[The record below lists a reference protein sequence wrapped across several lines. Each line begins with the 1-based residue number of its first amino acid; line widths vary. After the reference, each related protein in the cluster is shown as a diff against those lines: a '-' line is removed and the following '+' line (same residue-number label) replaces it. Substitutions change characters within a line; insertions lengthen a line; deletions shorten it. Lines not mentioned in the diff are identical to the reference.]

1 LLLQNRGQRL
11 DDRPK
16 RLPRQS
22 EQRGPLVHDRLSR
35 RKSAHASAPV
45 WRLWRFGG
53 APSDL
58 DRGLAQAEG
67 ETSPETRVEL
77 ENLASAYLR
86 LAAQA
91 KRNTQLD
98 VTYEP
103 PPPKIDD
110 SEMKR

>member
-1 LLLQNRGQRL
+1 MTSGDEYLL
-11 DDRPK
+11 K
-16 RLPRQS
+16 AA
-22 EQRGPLVHDRLSR
+22 E
-35 RKSAHASAPV
+35 
-45 WRLWRFGG
+45 F
-53 APSDL
+53 
-58 DRGLAQAEG
+58 LAQAEG

-91 KRNTQLD
+91 KRNTLLD

-103 PPPKIDD
+103 APPKIDD